1 MSPCVFKN
9 MRKVQ
14 HEKKES
20 SFSGQVHSNKI
31 WVEVYL
37 DDKRFHIK
45 IASMLSV
52 TVNKYVIMILIF
64 Y

>member
-1 MSPCVFKN
+1 